1 MSSIT
6 WIIICVIVLAVGLL
20 VWLHSSQEYRR
31 ESHWKRGTESKRI

>member
-20 VWLHSSQEYRR
+20 VGYILRKNIGEKAIEARNRKQ
-31 ESHWKRGTESKRI
+31 RI